1 MCRITS
7 QREGLL
13 LSLKFLRTGL
23 TLWFVICLSV
33 GVGQMAATPVFAAN
47 GNAGHFVVDGDPG
60 SWSYSDNVL
69 HITGSAPL
77 VISLGDN
84 ATVIPENGALK
95 TTVDRIVVD
104 SGVTANIT
112 LDNVRIQSSS
122 AAAFDM
128 TGATVNL
135 TIKGY
140 NALQSTAMNIPGFRA
155 PSGSTLTID
164 ATDASAFLGAAGGNY
179 AAGIGGKNSEHG
191 GTITINSGRFQ
202 FISYNGGAGIG
213 GGYYGNGGTV
223 TINGGTIIAAG
234 GGASIGL
241 GYFSDRPSDIK
252 GTLTITGGSVMRSGV
267 AKYES
272 IATNGTDPL
281 NLVTVNVTDGAGQPA
296 AVAEISA
303 VTINGLGYTYGITD
317 VKTDINGKL
326 YFWLPDGINENDVSV
341 TVKSAKSSNADLSDL
356 ALSSGTL
363 SPVFTAGTTSY
374 TASVGNDVTS
384 ITVTPT
390 VADSKATV
398 TVNGTNVTSG
408 TASSAISLNTGT
420 NTITVV
426 VTAEDGSTKT
436 YTVVVTRAKS
446 NNADLSG
453 LLLSSGTLSP
463 VFSSGTTSYT
473 ASVGNDVTSITVTPT
488 VADSKATVTVNG
500 TGVASG
506 IPSGVISLNTGDTT
520 ITIVVTAEDGAT
532 KTYTVT
538 VTRKEASP
546 DPGETP
552 PPPVVVPA
560 RPETNPGLGVMIN
573 GVPREQVATSTVTED
588 DGIRTVTVRIDASK
602 LINLLTA
609 ENDNTVVTIPV
620 AAESDKFAAVLTG
633 DAVKTMESKKAVLEF
648 DTPIGSY
655 KLPAAEL
662 LIDNLSDQF
671 GERVA
676 LSDIVVN
683 VSIGK
688 SDANTIRAVESAA
701 ESGQFALVVPPVDFI
716 VTAAYNGKTVQVAK
730 FNSYVKRE
738 IPIPDDVDPGRITT
752 AVITEKDGTSR
763 HDPTYVTVRNGRTF
777 AIVNSLTNST
787 YSLIW
792 RNVAFVDMKGHW
804 AQKAVNDMASRM
816 VVKGSNGTH
825 FNPDAPITRSQFAAI
840 VTRALG
846 LPENGTTTVFNDV
859 TPGDWYMGA
868 VAKAYEYG
876 IIQGFE
882 DGTFRPDRMMTR
894 EEAMVMIARAMQW
907 TGLRAETSGQ
917 DAVATLSLFTDGS
930 AVSGWAIQSVA
941 STVNHG
947 LVQGS
952 NAALN
957 PKQEMTRAETAML
970 VRRLL
975 IRSNLINDR

>member
-1 MCRITS
+1 M
-7 QREGLL
+7 
-13 LSLKFLRTGL
+13 SLKFLRTGL

-426 VTAEDGSTKT
+426 VTAEDG
-436 YTVVVTRAKS
+436 
-446 NNADLSG
+446 
-453 LLLSSGTLSP
+453 
-463 VFSSGTTSYT
+463 
-473 ASVGNDVTSITVTPT
+473 
-488 VADSKATVTVNG
+488 
-500 TGVASG
+500 
-506 IPSGVISLNTGDTT
+506 
-520 ITIVVTAEDGAT
+520 AT

-683 VSIGK
+683 VSIEK
-688 SDANTIRAVESAA
+688 SDAETIKVVGNAA
-701 ESGQFALVVPPVDFI
+701 ESGQFTLIVPPIDFI
-716 VTAAYNGKTVQVAK
+716 VTAAYNGKTVRADK
-730 FNSYVKRE
+730 FNAYVERE
-738 IPIPDDVDPGRITT
+738 IPIPGGVDPSRITT

>member
-1 MCRITS
+1 
-7 QREGLL
+7 
-13 LSLKFLRTGL
+13 
-23 TLWFVICLSV
+23 
-33 GVGQMAATPVFAAN
+33 MAATPVFAAN

-363 SPVFTAGTTSY
+363 SPVFTA
-374 TASVGNDVTS
+374 
-384 ITVTPT
+384 
-390 VADSKATV
+390 
-398 TVNGTNVTSG
+398 
-408 TASSAISLNTGT
+408 
-420 NTITVV
+420 
-426 VTAEDGSTKT
+426 
-436 YTVVVTRAKS
+436 
-446 NNADLSG
+446 
-453 LLLSSGTLSP
+453 
-463 VFSSGTTSYT
+463 GTTSYT